1 MSSAIGLYSDAW
13 GCGPTDAKGRGAQ
26 EHAPFRDSRLTRL
39 LTPAL
44 GGNARAAVVCCLSP
58 AADFADHRYAHTNLG
73 SLPGGM
79 FGSAGVP
86 TRPAGDTGDGS
97 RAHSGT
103 PAAAA
108 RAALSHS
115 SALTRLNSQ

>member
-73 SLPGGM
+73 SLPGGCS
-79 FGSAGVP
+79 GQRACPHAQLGIPETAHGP
-86 TRPAGDTGDGS
+86 TLEHQQLPQEL
-97 RAHSGT
+97 HS
-103 PAAAA
+103 
-108 RAALSHS
+108 
-115 SALTRLNSQ
+115 LTRVP